1 MTGGRKRRE
10 RGIGERILTVF
21 GDLKVFPHPMF
32 LVYDPKSYAVR
43 AEEIRFLLD
52 CIEPGDILVR
62 GYRNYLDG
70 YFIPGFFTHV
80 GLYVGDID
88 EADRDVVENADGLS
102 AFRPGTARVV
112 HAMAEGVFMEDL
124 LQFVRCD
131 SLAVL
136 RLPEWV
142 QRPERTNP
150 SLRARRRSGQPAFDT
165 DELAISDALTKGEK
179 VHRSRIVP
187 VLRRRALSRLG
198 TGYDFDFDF
207 DDARTLS
214 CTELVHFAMRCLEP
228 FHGLAPEPR
237 KVLGLFE
244 RRILE
249 PDRFLQVRGLER
261 VMATR
266 EIPSEIRRAYD
277 LPEAD
282 LAPDP
287 RAPPERGSRAN
298 VGG

>member
-1 MTGGRKRRE
+1 MAGGRKRRE

-70 YFIPGFFTHV
+70 YFIPGYFTHV

-88 EADRDVVENADGLS
+88 EADRDVVENEEGLG
-102 AFRPGTARVV
+102 AFRPGPQRVV

-131 SLAVL
+131 SLCVL

-142 QRPERTNP
+142 EG
-150 SLRARRRSGQPAFDT
+150 RAATGPLARGRRGSAEPAFDS
-165 DELAISDALTKGEK
+165 DEEAIFEALSTGGK

-198 TGYDFDFDF
+198 TDYDFDFDF
-207 DDARTLS
+207 ADSRTLS
-214 CTELVHFAMRCLEP
+214 CTELVHFAMRCLAP

-237 KVLGLFE
+237 TVLGLLT
-244 RRILE
+244 RTILE
-249 PDRFLQVRGLER
+249 PDRFLQVPGLER

-266 EIPSEIRRAYD
+266 AIPRDIRRAYD
-277 LPEAD
+277 LP
-282 LAPDP
+282 
-287 RAPPERGSRAN
+287 
-298 VGG
+298 